1 MSGAF
6 FEDDDYEGARD
17 RYLGGGCHALA
28 LAVHER
34 TRWDLAV
41 VWVARG
47 RRTEIAHAL
56 AIVPGEDELYLDVGG
71 VRGLPEIL
79 DDLGIDPE
87 DEEATVEEPV
97 DAARILALMR
107 GSHAHRRFASIGPDL
122 EAHAAS
128 TADRL
133 IEALD
138 IDCSIVA
145 GPRP

>member
-1 MSGAF
+1 MSDTF
-6 FEDDDYEGARD
+6 FEAADYDGVRD

-28 LAVHER
+28 LAVRER
-34 TRWDLAV
+34 TGWDLSV
-41 VWVARG
+41 VWVVRG
-47 RRTEIAHAL
+47 RRTELAHAL
-56 AIVPGEDELYLDVGG
+56 AIVPGEDELYLDIGG
-71 VRGLPEIL
+71 VRTLPEIL
-79 DDLGIDPE
+79 EDLEIDPE

-107 GSHAHRRFASIGPDL
+107 GSHAHRRFAPIGPDL

-133 IEALD
+133 IGALD
-138 IDCSIVA
+138 IACSTVA

>member
-6 FEDDDYEGARD
+6 FEDDDYDGARD

-34 TRWDLAV
+34 TGWDLAV

-47 RRTEIAHAL
+47 RRTELAHAL

-97 DAARILALMR
+97 DAARILALTR
-107 GSHAHRRFASIGPDL
+107 GSHAHRRFAPIGPDL
-122 EAHAAS
+122 EADAAS
-128 TADRL
+128 IAERLLTAL
-133 IEALD
+133 QIECRA
-138 IDCSIVA
+138 VE